1 MKEKIYFGLSVLIF
15 VLFMVIIYL
24 ALVSSIWDYVLVK
37 LPILIFLFL
46 GFLAYLWN
54 ILDGWVKNKNIL
66 VLNII
71 IWLFTP
77 LIFNIHQSL
86 ASIIL
91 IIFFSLPL
99 FMFSDNEEKWGLK
112 FSYYIFFSI
121 LFILSIF
128 NTFMMYEISIAQI
141 IMSYIINLSFLFV
154 LIFGNWKFIK
164 KNILFYIIHLSIFL
178 YCFVLYKNFLFP
190 FRWFEKLGMIPFF
203 LFLYYITL
211 FCYITTIWNM
221 IFFSLEK
228 KKEELKN

>member
-1 MKEKIYFGLSVLIF
+1 MKENIYFWLSVLIF
-15 VLFMVIIYL
+15 ILFMLIIYL
-24 ALVSSIWDYVLVK
+24 ALVSSIWDYILVK

-77 LIFNIHQSL
+77 FIFEYHQSL
-86 ASIIL
+86 SSIIL

-99 FMFSDNEEKWGLK
+99 FMFYDNKEKWWLNI
-112 FSYYIFFSI
+112 SYYIFFSI
-121 LFILSIF
+121 LFILWIWNSF
-128 NTFMMYEISIAQI
+128 LVHNISTAQL
-141 IMSYIINLSFLFV
+141 IMSYVINLSFLFV

-164 KNILFYIIHLSIFL
+164 KSILFYIIHLSIFL
-178 YCFVLYKNFLFP
+178 YCFVLYKEFLFP
-190 FRWFEKLGMIPFF
+190 FKWFEGWGMIPVFVF
-203 LFLYYITL
+203 SYYITS
-211 FCYITTIWNM
+211 FCYITIIWNI

-228 KKEELKN
+228 KKEELKD

>member
-1 MKEKIYFGLSVLIF
+1 MKEKIYVWLSVLIF
-15 VLFMVIIYL
+15 ILFMLIIYL
-24 ALVSSIWDYVLVK
+24 ALVSSIWDYILVK

-154 LIFGNWKFIK
+154 LIFWNWKFIK

-178 YCFVLYKNFLFP
+178 YCLLLYKNFLYP
-190 FRWFEKLGMIPFF
+190 FRWFEKWWMIPLF
-203 LFLYYITL
+203 LFLFYITL

>member
-1 MKEKIYFGLSVLIF
+1 MKEKIYFGLSVVIF

-24 ALVSSIWDYVLVK
+24 TLISSLWDYILVK
-37 LPILIFLFL
+37 IPILIFLFL
-46 GFLAYLWN
+46 GILAYLWN
-54 ILDGWVKNKNIL
+54 IIDGWTKNKNIL
-66 VLNII
+66 VLNIA
-71 IWLFTP
+71 IWLLTP
-77 LIFNIHQSL
+77 FIFNYHQSL
-86 ASIIL
+86 SSIIL

-99 FMFSDNEEKWGLK
+99 FMFSDNNEKWWLK
-112 FSYYIFFSI
+112 ISYYIFFSI
-121 LFILSIF
+121 LFILSIW
-128 NTFMMYEISIAQI
+128 NTFLMYEISITQI

-164 KNILFYIIHLSIFL
+164 KNVLFYIIHLSIFL

-190 FRWFEKLGMIPFF
+190 FRWFEKLGMIPLF

>member
-1 MKEKIYFGLSVLIF
+1 MKEKIYFWLSVLIF
-15 VLFMVIIYL
+15 ILFMLIIYL
-24 ALVSSIWDYVLVK
+24 ALVSSIWDYILVK

-164 KNILFYIIHLSIFL
+164 KSILFYTIHLSIFL

-190 FRWFEKLGMIPFF
+190 FRWFEKLGMIPLF
-203 LFLYYITL
+203 LFSYYITL
-211 FCYITTIWNM
+211 LCYITTIWNM

-228 KKEELKN
+228 KKEELKK